1 MYTTYSYTH
10 THIHIHTP
18 TIQSPYIETH
28 LILPPPYDDSFAYEG
43 AYFGG
48 KFLFTKRDG
57 GREGGGGSGGGGEK
71 KRGG

>member
-10 THIHIHTP
+10 TYTYNPI
-18 TIQSPYIETH
+18 TIYIETH